1 MTPVSTILSIQS
13 SVAYGHVG
21 NSAATFPLMR
31 LGHEVMPVLT
41 VHFAASTLYGE
52 PHGPLLTPSQVGE
65 VIGGLDSLGFLAGVD
80 AVLSGYQGAPA
91 MGAEILDAV
100 ARTKAASPDA
110 LYLCDPV
117 LGDVGRGFY
126 VLPGVPE
133 FMRDEVVPRADIM
146 TPNQFELEFLTGRA
160 CRTVADVLA
169 AATHLL
175 DRGPRIVVVTSVVAP
190 DLDADQIHMLA
201 VGADGAWLV
210 STPRIDQTFDG
221 SGDVTAAVFLA
232 HYLATRSVSDAL
244 GRAASTLYGLLK
256 ATFDLG
262 RHELALVAAQ
272 DEFVAPSHAFTARP
286 LT

>member
-1 MTPVSTILSIQS
+1 MTGVSRILSIQS

-52 PHGPLLTPSQVGE
+52 PRGPLLTPNQVGDVVE
-65 VIGGLDSLGFLAGVD
+65 GLDELGFLQGVD

-91 MGAEILDAV
+91 MGAAIVAAV

-117 LGDVGRGFY
+117 LGDIGRGFY

-133 FMRDEVVPRADIM
+133 FMRDAVVPKADIV
-146 TPNQFELEFLTGRA
+146 TPNQFELEYLAGHTPGSLNDVATAARA
-160 CRTVADVLA
+160 LLA
-169 AATHLL
+169 
-175 DRGPRIVVVTSVVAP
+175 RGPRIVVVTSVDVP

-201 VGADGAWLV
+201 VSEAGAWIV
-210 STPRIDQTFDG
+210 STPRINQTFDG
-221 SGDVTAAVFLA
+221 SGDVTAAMFLA
-232 HYLATRSVSDAL
+232 HYLATRSVPDAL

-256 ATFDLG
+256 ATHDLG

-272 DEFVAPSHAFTARP
+272 DEFATPTRSFRARA
-286 LT
+286 LS